1 MKHIINIS
9 ILSLVYLPF
18 ITYAADVPVVLDEM
32 VVTADRIN
40 SGGGQTFQAIAAD
53 LIVRGSNYAL
63 TLLVGLTVLVF
74 LYGLMKY
81 MFKGQESDTA
91 RTEGRTFMLWG
102 LIGLFVMTSI
112 WALIA
117 ILANTIGHNKTGI
130 PQFGFIESSE
140 YSIVTSVIHRMQ

>member
-9 ILSLVYLPF
+9 ILSLIYLPF
-18 ITYAADVPVVLDEM
+18 VSHAQRTEGGLPPI
-32 VVTADRIN
+32 VVTADRI
-40 SGGGQTFQAIAAD
+40 GGGQTLQAIAAD

-117 ILANTIGHNKTGI
+117 ILASTIGHNKTGI
-130 PQFGFIESSE
+130 PQFGFIDTIEQG
-140 YSIVTSVIHRMQ
+140 YYLKL